1 MTNSYRV
8 ILMFIF
14 MVSALTIE
22 IPFSLGKTS
31 CMALMC
37 SFDVFFANAA
47 YKSGFAPPN
56 SP

>member
-1 MTNSYRV
+1 
-8 ILMFIF
+8 MFIF